1 MKSKNSLRQVGKFFT
16 PYTFK
21 LLSSILLTFLGT
33 LFSLFSFTMIIPFL
47 GIFFG
52 TQTLVTEMVPM
63 EFSVDAIQHNFYYYL
78 SSIISTQGKNIAL
91 GVVSLFIVF
100 AVFLKTTFTYLGNY
114 ALAPVRTGVV
124 RDIRN
129 YMYHKI
135 LSLQISFFSEEKKG
149 DIMSRMT
156 SDVQEIENSVMQAI
170 KDGIKAPIIIIIYLG
185 ALIFM
190 SAQLTLFVFFL
201 LPVSG
206 VIIGRIG
213 KSLKRRSKRGQEQLG
228 EMLSHIEETL
238 FGLSIVQAF
247 NVEERFNQKFNEE
260 NEKYTKIVK
269 GIWRKRDLAGPLSE
283 YLSTMVIVVIL
294 YYGSSKIL
302 NGTLGL
308 SPQEFIGYLV
318 IFSQIISPAKQFSN
332 AYYSIQRGLASFER
346 VKDILDAEITI
357 TEKTDAKRLTQFEN
371 QLKYDHVSFSYQADK
386 QVLQDIQLTI
396 PKGKTVALVGQSGS
410 GKTTMANLLPRFYDV
425 SHGKITL
432 DGINIKDLK
441 ISDVRDLMGV
451 VTQESI
457 LFNDTIFN
465 NIAFIDKEVSEEEVI
480 RAAKIAN
487 AHDFILETENGYQT
501 IIGDRGSKLSG
512 GQRQRISIARAI
524 LKNPPILILDEATS
538 ALDTESEY
546 LVQDAIEKLMN
557 NRTSIVIAHRLSTI
571 KNADEIIVMEK
582 GKIIERGTHKDLLN
596 QENGAYAK
604 LYQMQAFD

>member
-1 MKSKNSLRQVGKFFT
+1 MKSESSLKRVGKFFY
-16 PYTFK
+16 PYNFK
-21 LLSSILLTFLGT
+21 LLLSIFLTFLGT
-33 LFSLFSFTMIIPFL
+33 LFSLFSFTLVIPFL

-52 TQTLVTEMVPM
+52 TQAPVTEMLPM
-63 EFSVDAIQHNFYYYL
+63 DFSIKTLQHNFYYYL
-78 SSIISTQGKNIAL
+78 STIIATQGKSTAL
-91 GVVSLFIVF
+91 GVVSLFIVI

-114 ALAPVRTGVV
+114 ALAPIRTGVV

-135 LSLQISFFSEEKKG
+135 LSLQISFFSEERKG

-170 KDGIKAPIIIIIYLG
+170 KDGIQAPIVIIIYLA
-185 ALIFM
+185 ALLFM
-190 SAQLTLFVFFL
+190 SLNLTLFVFIL
-201 LPVSG
+201 LPLSG
-206 VIIGRIG
+206 AIIGKIG
-213 KSLKRRSKRGQEQLG
+213 KSLKRKSLKGQQQLG
-228 EMLSHIEETL
+228 NLLSNIEETL
-238 FGLSIVQAF
+238 FGLSIIQAF
-247 NVEERFNQKFNEE
+247 NVEPRFDDKFKQDND
-260 NEKYTKIVK
+260 KYSKIIK
-269 GIWRKRDLAGPLSE
+269 SIWRKRDLASPLSE
-283 YLSTMVIVVIL
+283 YLSTIVIVIIL

-302 NGTLGL
+302 NGTLSL
-308 SPQEFIGYLV
+308 SPQEFIGYLI
-318 IFSQIISPAKQFSN
+318 IFSQIISPAKKFSN

-357 TEKTDAKRLTQFEN
+357 TEKPDAQHLPTFQDEII
-371 QLKYDHVSFSYQADK
+371 YDHVSFSYQPKKTILDN
-386 QVLQDIQLTI
+386 IQLSI
-396 PKGKTVALVGQSGS
+396 KKGKTIALVGQSGS

-425 SHGKITL
+425 NAGAIIL
-432 DGINIKDLK
+432 DGVNIKDIK
-441 ISDVRDLMGV
+441 IADIRNLMGV

-501 IIGDRGSKLSG
+501 VIGDRGSKLSG
-512 GQRQRISIARAI
+512 GQRQRLSIARAI

-557 NRTSIVIAHRLSTI
+557 NRTSVVIAHRLSTI
-571 KNADEIIVMEK
+571 KNADEIIVMDK

-596 QENGAYAK
+596 QNGAYTK
-604 LYQMQAFD
+604 LYKMQTFD